1 MPIPCKQPY
10 KSQSFIERTDIN
22 EFLRDDRVI
31 GEIYNATI
39 MSLSTLGATLQP
51 LDLLNDAYY
60 LCTLAIN
67 DHKSP
72 QQILSANFKCRW
84 LEEGRELVYSITW
97 CLLTLQDE
105 LVQFPKEVLISLRS
119 RCRRH
124 SQFFETY
131 YKIIRDYASNFKKV
145 INFSGQMIEEEPQTD
160 ISTVDQLMQAQKLV
174 VVTSEK
180 LIRENQQLRE
190 RVNAMEENH
199 RRELESIRSRVML
212 AEAENQQLRKQIEV
226 KDDELAE
233 LQKKLRNPR
242 TIIKEVPRE
251 IYVETP
257 EGKVFN
263 ADNIAEYAKGVEND
277 SDATVISTMMKDV
290 CLRKQYFN
298 KEVLETIDSI
308 RTDREAA
315 KEAKLR
321 RQQGSTTFNI
331 EKIGTFAPSAQ
342 TVNNTHH
349 GAPVYDTDDKRYRG
363 FASRYAGTVDEDF
376 DGDEEFQK
384 AAAFLRNYKAL

>member
-1 MPIPCKQPY
+1 MTIPSKLPY

-39 MSLSTLGATLQP
+39 MNLSTLGATLQP

-67 DHKSP
+67 DHKSSE
-72 QQILSANFKCRW
+72 QILSANFKCRW

-105 LVQFPKEVLISLRS
+105 LVQFPKEVLISLRI

-226 KDDELAE
+226 KDEELAE

-257 EGKVFN
+257 ESKVFN

-298 KEVLETIDSI
+298 QEVLDTIDSI
-308 RTDREAA
+308 RADREAA

-331 EKIGTFAPSAQ
+331 EKIGTLAPSAQ

-384 AAAFLRNYKAL
+384 AAAFLRNYKAQ